1 MVGVAL
7 GLLAGCGGDVELF
20 VPSPTADPVHQT
32 RILAAVDD
40 GGVEAFAFQLDDRE
54 IVQAQFTR
62 DLAADDVQLYA
73 LDYNQSLDDF
83 EMVGGQLFAAG
94 PDERPCALGR
104 PAVVRRADLRDRA
117 VSDWINIPP
126 ADIPGAILSHL
137 IVSDDSCLEIDLC
150 RQVFA
155 VQYPIQDPANIEVLV
170 RIDDEQTL
178 VGTRSR
184 RFVTA
189 TSEGI
194 TARPQLDGF
203 PGRAAT
209 VDRDG
214 NLWLG
219 GSGGR
224 VVYGPP
230 LVPENDLSIPDADGF
245 GVEALLVTREAVVYA
260 VALTESSTV
269 TRIYRHD
276 GAWSLLD
283 EVSVSASG
291 ATSANAALAELRN
304 GTVVAIDGSSTL
316 WALDANGTVDRL
328 TPPLDNRCTAVT
340 VHPRLGVAIGTD
352 LGFVYTALDPRS
364 REWLRRG
371 APIARTVE
379 AAGIYRDAILFGGA
393 NGILGQFHEGSV
405 DCPLDSSVGVDLNL
419 MAVFDEGILMGGGNL
434 GSGSNQVAWV
444 VLD

>member
-1 MVGVAL
+1 
-7 GLLAGCGGDVELF
+7 LAGCGGDVELF
-20 VPSPTADPVHQT
+20 VPSPAADPVHQT

-73 LDYNQSLDDF
+73 LDYDQSLDDF

-126 ADIPGAILSHL
+126 ADIPGTIVSHL
-137 IVSDDSCLEIDLC
+137 IVSDDSCVEIDLC

-155 VQYPIQDPANIEVLV
+155 VQYPIQDPANIEIILA
-170 RIDDEQTL
+170 IDDDQAL

-189 TSEGI
+189 TRDGI

-203 PGRAAT
+203 PGRAGT
-209 VDRDG
+209 MDRDG

-219 GSGGR
+219 GGGGR
-224 VVYGPP
+224 ILFGPP
-230 LVPENDLSIPDADGF
+230 LVPQNDLSIADAAGF
-245 GVEALLVTREAVVYA
+245 SVEALLVTREAVVFA

-276 GAWSLLD
+276 GAWALLD
-283 EVSVSASG
+283 EVSVPSNG
-291 ATSANAALAELRN
+291 ATSSNAALAELRD
-304 GTVVAIDGSSTL
+304 GSVVAIDGSATI
-316 WALDANGTVDRL
+316 WVLDPDGTFDRV
-328 TPPLDNRCTAVT
+328 TPPLDNRCSAVT
-340 VHPRLGVAIGTD
+340 VHPRLGLVIGTD
-352 LGFVYTALDPRS
+352 LGFIYTTLDPRS

-371 APIARTVE
+371 PPIARTLE
-379 AAGIYRDAILFGGA
+379 AAGIFGDAILYGGA

-405 DCPLDSSVGVDLNL
+405 DCPVDATVGVDLNL
-419 MAVFDEGILMGGGNL
+419 MASFEDGIMMGGGNIAT
-434 GSGSNQVAWV
+434 GSNQVAWV